1 MAFTTSCNTRRRA
14 TLAATA
20 LAVALLGMETASA
33 APQTAPFQLAPGHAS
48 RPAFYFL
55 VATTGL
61 VSVRV
66 ETPMD
71 EPVSVAL
78 YAGSTALHHE
88 QGRGLIAFSVQAT
101 SERLAAG
108 REWAVIVAGSRPGTV
123 GRGTITVDAPGNLAR
138 PSHPLDAWLQRR
150 PAVAFHLT
158 WNDGARTL
166 SYSAWPPACE
176 TGFGA
181 PSRRHAPAVPRQSP
195 IHRRMHGHAP
205 PMTIRVFRAF

>member
-88 QGRGLIAFSVQAT
+88 QGRTVQREAHVDDPGFVEAAFSA
-101 SERLAAG
+101 SEA
-108 REWAVIVAGSRPGTV
+108 
-123 GRGTITVDAPGNLAR
+123 
-138 PSHPLDAWLQRR
+138 
-150 PAVAFHLT
+150 
-158 WNDGARTL
+158 
-166 SYSAWPPACE
+166 
-176 TGFGA
+176 
-181 PSRRHAPAVPRQSP
+181 
-195 IHRRMHGHAP
+195 
-205 PMTIRVFRAF
+205 